1 MSRSQF
7 IFSLRSRWKLID
19 VKVAEENVIVWSD
32 RADYLQS
39 SSSSAAAVVVP
50 AHVNVHVDSK
60 ADKIAKTIERI
71 RNSRQE
77 MESNRDGIVID
88 PITFDGNDDA
98 QSGGGG
104 VLRIGELASQTVRIR
119 NTSYMDV
126 HCMVKDSVARQ
137 RGIRI
142 EGEKDFV
149 LCALSSEWIT
159 VSFTPKTFGI
169 EKSIIVFEFT
179 SANDDDDIDS
189 EDYYGSTI
197 ATGAVKQFTITRY
210 ITIRS
215 GDPDDYD
222 IIKPTAP
229 YVKKQPQRGDGNKF
243 VNPVKVTGRSTNSAV
258 VPFRNKLGKY
268 PMLLKRDLHSDTV
281 KEFMNELYGGGG
293 HRGERR
299 DDIDYSS
306 LLTIA
311 NYSDCMKYLL
321 WFEELQMQKDITTYD
336 LENALLRR
344 DGRRYYTLRVPGLAE
359 NRPSVLKGD
368 RIIISV
374 SGRGKFE
381 GVVQRTTNEDAI
393 IEFAPSFYRVFIDGL
408 RVDVRFTFSRTTLR
422 TSHQALAAVKERKD
436 LFHKILFPEMLNMEN
451 NPPMTPLNL
460 RVIRSSQLTYYNR
473 TLNQEQESAV
483 VGILQSMAR
492 TAPYLIYGP
501 PGTGKTVTLVESI
514 LQTMSARGSDPNTK
528 ILICAPSNTA
538 TDVVVERLAPY
549 VSPRE
554 MIRIMAF
561 SREKRAVPDSV
572 MSYTNYDE
580 ETDSFVMPEVEELM
594 NYKIVAV
601 TISYGGRLFNNG
613 IQNHFTHVFMDE
625 AGHEIEASAIGCLA
639 SVTKYSHSS
648 PPVIVLAG
656 DPQQLGPIIRSDIG
670 KNFGLEKSLLERCS
684 ERECYSRSEECDDLG
699 YHYDKR
705 MVTKLVRNYRSHP
718 RILQLPN
725 EAFYNGD
732 LIAAADITRSHRFVN
747 WEHLPRRRFPILF
760 HGCEGED
767 TREANS
773 PSWFNPDEVQ
783 YVKMYVDLLV
793 KDTRQ
798 NRCKPED
805 IGIITP
811 YHKQAQKIRMLLK
824 AHDYDCKVGSVEE
837 FQGSERPVIIIST
850 VRSTVDYIRLDL
862 KHKLGFLANKK
873 RFNVA
878 VTRAQALLIVIGNPF
893 TLENDPNWK
902 SMIDYCIDGGG
913 YTGVDYVKME
923 DRDESGTAI
932 DEVISGMQSINLD
945 EDDSIDDDDFL
956 LVSHVTAQEGPAWR
970 AEE

>member
-1 MSRSQF
+1 M
-7 IFSLRSRWKLID
+7 
-19 VKVAEENVIVWSD
+19 
-32 RADYLQS
+32 
-39 SSSSAAAVVVP
+39 
-50 AHVNVHVDSK
+50 
-60 ADKIAKTIERI
+60 
-71 RNSRQE
+71 
-77 MESNRDGIVID
+77 
-88 PITFDGNDDA
+88 
-98 QSGGGG
+98 
-104 VLRIGELASQTVRIR
+104 
-119 NTSYMDV
+119 
-126 HCMVKDSVARQ
+126 
-137 RGIRI
+137 
-142 EGEKDFV
+142 
-149 LCALSSEWIT
+149 
-159 VSFTPKTFGI
+159 
-169 EKSIIVFEFT
+169 
-179 SANDDDDIDS
+179 
-189 EDYYGSTI
+189 
-197 ATGAVKQFTITRY
+197 
-210 ITIRS
+210 
-215 GDPDDYD
+215 
-222 IIKPTAP
+222 
-229 YVKKQPQRGDGNKF
+229 
-243 VNPVKVTGRSTNSAV
+243 
-258 VPFRNKLGKY
+258 
-268 PMLLKRDLHSDTV
+268 
-281 KEFMNELYGGGG
+281 EFMGE
-293 HRGERR
+293 ERR
-299 DDIDYSS
+299 EEEEEDLDYSS
-306 LLTIA
+306 LLTIE
-311 NYSDCMKYLL
+311 NYSNCMKYLL
-321 WFEELQMQKDITTYD
+321 WFEELQMKKDITTYD

-368 RIIISV
+368 KIIISV
-374 SGRGKFE
+374 SGRGEFE

-393 IEFAPSFYRVFIDGL
+393 IEFNPSFHRVFIDGL

-422 TSHQALAAVKERKD
+422 TSHQALAAANERKD
-436 LFHKILFPEMLNMEN
+436 LFHKILFPQALNMET

-460 RVIRSSQLTYYNR
+460 RVIRSSQLTFYNR

-483 VGILQSMAR
+483 VGILQSIAR
-492 TAPYLIYGP
+492 PAPYLIYGP

-514 LQTMSARGSDPNTK
+514 LQTLSAKGSDPNAK

-538 TDVVVERLAPY
+538 TDVVAERLAPY
-549 VSPRE
+549 VTPRE
-554 MIRIMAF
+554 MIRVMAY
-561 SREKRAVPDSV
+561 SREKRAVPDTV
-572 MSYTNYDE
+572 MNYTNYDE
-580 ETDSFVMPEVEELM
+580 ETDTFVMPDAEDLM
-594 NYKIVAV
+594 DYKIVAV
-601 TISYGGRLFNNG
+601 TIAYGGRLFNHG

-639 SVTKYSHSS
+639 SVIKYSHSN

-656 DPQQLGPIIRSDIG
+656 DPKQLGPIIRSDIG
-670 KNFGLEKSLLERCS
+670 KKFGLEKSLLERCS
-684 ERECYSRSEECDDLG
+684 ERECYSRSEEADDLG

-725 EAFYNGD
+725 EAFYDGD

-747 WEHLPRRRFPILF
+747 WEHLPSRRFPILF

-773 PSWFNPDEVQ
+773 PSWFNPDEAQ

-793 KDTRQ
+793 KETRQ

-902 SMIDYCIDGGG
+902 SFIDYCIDGGG
-913 YTGVDYVKME
+913 YTGAEYVKVE
-923 DRDESGTAI
+923 QRNDSGTAI
-932 DEVISGMQSINLD
+932 DEVIGSMQSISLD
-945 EDDSIDDDDFL
+945 EDEYTDDDDFL
-956 LVSHVTAQEGPAWR
+956 LVGHVTAQEGPAWR
-970 AEE
+970 SEE